1 MTTIIKVTFHII
13 DNEFESEYDYDTVF
27 LKESEFLMFI
37 RENLEA
43 GNRIEVLSLEKE
55 TPLKK
60 SRKNFISIFKKGVDK
75 SLKVW

>member
-55 TPLKK
+55 TATLEEIKEK
-60 SRKNFISIFKKGVDK
+60 FYQHF
-75 SLKVW
+75 

>member
-37 RENLEA
+37 RENLEV

-55 TPLKK
+55 TATLEEIKEK
-60 SRKNFISIFKKGVDK
+60 FYQHF
-75 SLKVW
+75 